1 MMLFFSLVYVL
12 ASRGLFR
19 FVLRK
24 ARVDATLGMQ

>member
-1 MMLFFSLVYVL
+1 MLLFSGLYL
-12 ASRGLFR
+12 AGSRGLFR